1 MRKNKKAVM
10 ALSFCLGL
18 TIFVSTAFA
27 DISSKSGYEQFK
39 DSIKSSAKS
48 LEKTKSYTSLAEIK
62 VLDNDKVLLSTNV
75 TSKDNKELRIMENVD
90 ITTFS
95 NGKQIKNYSYSDKE
109 GSISY
114 NSTSDIY
121 YVNKNGYSTL
131 ESKNPFEEKGAK
143 DIEKIID
150 AFVGNLSDYVIV
162 NQNTDGTKEFTGS
175 LNEGQIPA
183 IINAVTSFIFKQ
195 RLNSEFQIDSDI
207 LLPDLAD
214 DLFIK
219 SVKGKASTDKEG
231 SLQNLFATCI
241 ISGNDK
247 EGTSHDLTLEM
258 LIKTTDINS
267 TTITKPDLT
276 GKNVQTYDSKIP
288 DDKNIAQKFEG
299 NYKNAIVIEKDGKYA
314 KIGERIIDLK
324 AINDKN
330 ISVHYYE
337 KYSKGFEQ
345 YNNNIT
351 DISFTCE
358 IEEMISS
365 FKCKD
370 SKGIDKSGSIFFGYE
385 NATLSLIFN
394 NMDRNYITSNYNSE
408 FTRVFE

>member
-1 MRKNKKAVM
+1 
-10 ALSFCLGL
+10 
-18 TIFVSTAFA
+18 
-27 DISSKSGYEQFK
+27 
-39 DSIKSSAKS
+39 
-48 LEKTKSYTSLAEIK
+48 
-62 VLDNDKVLLSTNV
+62 
-75 TSKDNKELRIMENVD
+75 MENVD

-299 NYKNAIVIEKDGKYA
+299 KYTNAIVIEKDGKYA
-314 KIGERIIDLK
+314 KIGERIVVLKSIDD
-324 AINDKN
+324 NN
-330 ISVHYYE
+330 VSVHYYE
-337 KYSKGFEQ
+337 EYAKGFEQ
-345 YNNNIT
+345 YNSNIT
-351 DISFTCE
+351 DISFSCK
-358 IEEMISS
+358 IEEMTSS
-365 FKCKD
+365 FNCKD

-394 NMDRNYITSNYNSE
+394 NSDSHNIVSNYNSE